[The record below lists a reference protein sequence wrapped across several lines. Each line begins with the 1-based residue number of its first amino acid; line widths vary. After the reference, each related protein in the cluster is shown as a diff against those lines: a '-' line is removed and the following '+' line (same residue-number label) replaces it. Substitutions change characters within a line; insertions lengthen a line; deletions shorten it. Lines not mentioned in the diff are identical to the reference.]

1 MKNYKKKFI
10 NDNENQ
16 NKSQTMLEEMTDEE
30 EFFKDFSTQEI
41 EEKDP
46 SLNDNYIKMYQEEIP
61 FELRIEDEEPPNDSI
76 FLKLLFK
83 ILINVKNNVA
93 KIEITYDKDLFFY
106 YITEIDINIFNKL
119 KESQKLKKNF
129 NNFPDLVGNYLDLCM
144 NEPEKY
150 LGVLNILK
158 DKNAKLEIFEN
169 LNYKFAEI
177 LILNFIKCT
186 DQFEIRKQIIYRYI
200 SLKNMYNVA
209 KKKAISINKVLKETE
224 PDLIPKIKEEVSKV
238 KIDTAIRIQPLFKDS

>member
-1 MKNYKKKFI
+1 MENSKKKFI

-119 KESQKLKKNF
+119 KESQKLLKKF
-129 NNFPDLVGNYLDLCM
+129 SNFPDLVGNYLDLK
-144 NEPEKY
+144 KY
-150 LGVLNILK
+150 
-158 DKNAKLEIFEN
+158 
-169 LNYKFAEI
+169 
-177 LILNFIKCT
+177 
-186 DQFEIRKQIIYRYI
+186 
-200 SLKNMYNVA
+200 
-209 KKKAISINKVLKETE
+209 
-224 PDLIPKIKEEVSKV
+224 
-238 KIDTAIRIQPLFKDS
+238 